1 MFLAD
6 YHTHSLCSFDG
17 SAPLTELAQAALEA
31 GLSELCLT
39 DHCDLLNT
47 QGKPDLSFRWE
58 PVEKQLS
65 QARAL
70 YSDKLAIRTGVEL
83 GGAWE
88 FPDFCRELV
97 SHPELDLVL
106 GSVHNLSLADGGLDF
121 YYVNYKSEE
130 DCYYVLDRYFDCMER
145 LAEMDCW
152 DVLAHVI
159 YPLRYMNKRDGQ
171 QASLERYEPQLRRI
185 FRRVIDSGRGL
196 EVNTCRGETIR
207 DWRWTLEL
215 YRDCGGE
222 LLTLG
227 SDAHLSRDV
236 GKGIREAAELV
247 KELGFRSVAR
257 YIGRKPE
264 LVSLAEGTKG
274 QIKI

>member
-1 MFLAD
+1 MYLSD

-17 SAPLTELAQAALEA
+17 SAPLTDLAQVAVET
-31 GLSELCLT
+31 GLTELCLT

-58 PVEKQLS
+58 PVEEQLA

-70 YSDKLAIRTGVEL
+70 YGDKLTIRTGVEL

-97 SHPELDLVL
+97 NHPGLDFVL

-121 YYVNYKSEE
+121 YYVNYKSDE
-130 DCYYVLDRYFDCMER
+130 DCYHVLDRYFDCMER
-145 LAEMDCW
+145 LSEMDCW
-152 DVLAHVI
+152 DVLAHII
-159 YPLRYMNKRDGQ
+159 YPLRYMNQRDGQ
-171 QASLERYEPQLRRI
+171 NASLERYEPQLRRI
-185 FRRVIDSGRGL
+185 FRRVIDSGRGI
-196 EVNTCRGETIR
+196 EVNTCRGETIE

-215 YRDCGGE
+215 YKDCGGTI
-222 LLTLG
+222 LTLG
-227 SDAHLSRDV
+227 SDAHLAPDV
-236 GKGIREAAELV
+236 GKGLREVAALV
-247 KELGFRSVAR
+247 RGLGFDSVAR

-264 LVSLAEGTKG
+264 MISLGE
-274 QIKI
+274 